1 MMRGV
6 DGLSI
11 DVVGDGDP
19 VVLLH
24 GALGWGAQTFA
35 EQYAL
40 ADTYRLHVVDRRGY
54 GASPH
59 QGAVGWPVD
68 VPDLLALL
76 ERLGG
81 AHVLGHSY
89 GGVVALMAAGQQPD
103 LVRSLVVVEPPM
115 YGISD
120 HPEAQSLTADLWGLA
135 DRAPHQDGAEFF
147 ADWADLVLGLHPRL
161 VSITVNGWS
170 DLDRIAAD
178 ATRVEAMPLDPPV
191 DWDGV
196 RRVNGPTVVASGAW
210 PPEKARAAT
219 DPKRVRAAAAFRETA
234 REVADRLGVPV
245 TQFDASGHNPQLTE
259 AAAFNALLRRTWG

>member
-1 MMRGV
+1 MAAV

-11 DVVGDGDP
+11 DVVGVGPD

-24 GALGWGAQTFA
+24 GALGWGVQTFA
-35 EQYAL
+35 EQRVL
-40 ADTYRLHVVDRRGY
+40 ADAYRLHIVDRRGY

-68 VPDLLALL
+68 VPDLIALL
-76 ERLGG
+76 EHLGG

-89 GGVVALMAAGQQPD
+89 GGVVALIAAGQRPE

-115 YGISD
+115 YGISE
-120 HPEAQSLTADLWGLA
+120 HPEAQSLTDDLWRLA
-135 DRAPHQDGAEFF
+135 DRAPHQDGEQFF

-170 DLDRIAAD
+170 DLDRIAAE

-191 DWDGV
+191 DWDAV
-196 RRVNGPTVVASGAW
+196 RRISGPTVVASGAW
-210 PPEKARAAT
+210 PPENARVAA
-219 DPKRVRAAAAFRETA
+219 DPKRIRAAAAFRETA
-234 REVADRLGVPV
+234 REVADRLGVPI
-245 TQFDASGHNPQLTE
+245 TPFEASGHNPQLTE
-259 AAAFNALLRRTWG
+259 ADAFNALLRRTWG